1 MLSLALPYRGRR
13 SSTGFSII
21 ELMIAIT
28 VIAIFIAL
36 GMPAFFEFL
45 QNAKIRTAAESMRA
59 GIQFAKS
66 EALRRNTSVRFQL
79 MTTLDSDCVANYEA
93 RNWVVS
99 LDNANGKC
107 NAAPSETDDPRILQK
122 KSAAEGTEGVAII
135 TNGPDVSNTLIFS
148 GMGRLTNAN
157 WQRFDSVDFSNP
169 AGGTCKHDDPSSGKM
184 RCLRIEVSRN
194 GDVRMCDPAVA
205 PPVNTSDPPDP
216 RQCKS

>member
-1 MLSLALPYRGRR
+1 MLSLAFPYRGRR
-13 SSTGFSII
+13 PSTGFSII

-28 VIAIFIAL
+28 VVAIFIAL
-36 GMPAFFEFL
+36 GLPAFSEFL

-99 LDNANGKC
+99 LDDAKGKC
-107 NAAPSETDDPRILQK
+107 HATPSETDDPRILQK
-122 KSAAEGTEGVAII
+122 KSAAEGTEGVAIM
-135 TNGPDVSNTLIFS
+135 TNGPDVANMLIFS

-157 WQRFDSVDFSNP
+157 WQRFSSVDISNP
-169 AGGTCKHDDPSSGKM
+169 AGGTCRHDPSGGKM
-184 RCLRIEVSRN
+184 RCLRIEVTPN
-194 GDVRMCDPAVA
+194 GDLRMCDPAVA
-205 PPVNTSDPPDP
+205 APVNSSDPVDP